1 MDLSEGRGKWVAVL
15 QAGRVGRTYPS
26 SPMRNTDVVVL
37 VDGSFV
43 RFAWIVMGAILAEKT
58 AMDDAFTVAFMGV
71 CVASTT
77 IRSTSND
84 CCKVT

>member
-1 MDLSEGRGKWVAVL
+1 MDLSEGRGEWVVVL

-26 SPMRNTDVVVL
+26 NPMRTTDVMVL

-43 RFAWIVMGAILAEKT
+43 RFAWIVIGAIVAEKR
-58 AMDDAFTVAFMGV
+58 ALDDAFTVTFMGV
-71 CVASTT
+71 CLASTT